1 MPERRNSDSQQGK
14 SAAPRV
20 GFVYHPA
27 CLEHNNGPSHPE
39 RPQRISAVHQRV
51 TASGLLDRLVQVP
64 PEPCPVERL
73 EQVHERSYVAALREA
88 CRQAPTWLDPD
99 TGVSAG
105 SWDAALLSA
114 GGAVAACDAVMSG
127 KVGAAFVATRP
138 PGHHAEAGQA
148 MGFCLLNNV
157 AVAARYLQ
165 DTHGIGRVAIIDW
178 DVHHG
183 NGTQHLFE
191 ENGDIFY
198 FSVHQFPFYP
208 GTGDRRER
216 GRGKGTGSTLNVP
229 LPAGCG
235 DDEYRKVFR
244 EILRPAIDEFRPE
257 GILISA
263 GFDAH
268 RDDPLAGMRV
278 TEDGYVDLTR
288 IVQSIA
294 DEHCGGRLV
303 SLLEGG
309 YDLKG
314 LAASVEAHLEAL
326 IDARG
331 GDAASSDR

>member
-1 MPERRNSDSQQGK
+1 MPERSESNSQQRER
-14 SAAPRV
+14 AAPRV

-27 CLEHNNGPSHPE
+27 CLEHSNGPNHPE
-39 RPQRISAVHQRV
+39 RPQRLSSVHQRV
-51 TASGLLDRLVQVP
+51 TASGLLDRLVQIP

-73 EQVHERSYVAALREA
+73 ERVHERSYVATLREA
-88 CRQAPTWLDPD
+88 CRQAPARLDPD

-105 SWDAALLSA
+105 SWEAALLSA
-114 GGAVAACDAVMSG
+114 GGALAACDAVMAG

-165 DTHGIGRVAIIDW
+165 DRHGIGRVAIIDW
-178 DVHHG
+178 DEHHG

-191 ENGDIFY
+191 EDGDIFY

-216 GRGKGTGSTLNVP
+216 GRGKGTGSTLNSP

-244 EILRPAIDEFRPE
+244 ELLRPAMDEFRPE

-268 RDDPLAGMRV
+268 RDDPLAGMKV
-278 TEDGYVDLTR
+278 SEDGFAESTR
-288 IVQSIA
+288 MVQSIA
-294 DEHCGGRLV
+294 DEHCGGRIV

-309 YDLKG
+309 YDLTG

-326 IDARG
+326 LGARPG
-331 GDAASSDR
+331 NAASPDR